1 MKKLMKL
8 TFITVFVLLTATAFS
23 QECTVYFPMEEGS
36 EVEMTSYDKK
46 GKVESSYTQ
55 KIEKKEV
62 DGDNLDITILQKVY
76 DDKGEFVHEGRFG
89 MRCEDGNFYVD
100 MRSFLDEEM
109 MSAYEGME
117 LQVDSKDMA
126 IPSDLS
132 VGMSLPDANISI
144 AISNQGFKIMTIT
157 VDITERKVEAQE
169 DVTTPAG
176 TFNCYKMSYH
186 ISTKVGMRISG
197 NATEWLAKDVGI
209 VKSENY
215 NKKGKLQSYTLLTG
229 LKK

>member
-1 MKKLMKL
+1 MKNFLRL
-8 TFITVFVLLTATAFS
+8 PIVAVFVFIMTTAFS
-23 QECTVYFPMEEGS
+23 QECTVYFPLDEGT
-36 EVEMTSYDKK
+36 EVEMTNYDKK
-46 GKVESSYTQ
+46 GKVESTYTQ

-62 DGDNLDITILQKVY
+62 DGDNLDITILQKIY
-76 DDKGEFVHEGRFG
+76 DDKGEFLHEGRFG

-144 AISNQGFKIMTIT
+144 AISNQGFKIMTLT

-169 DVTTPAG
+169 DITTPSG
-176 TFNCYKMSYH
+176 TFNCYKMTYH
-186 ISTKVGMRISG
+186 ISTKMGVRISG

>member
-1 MKKLMKL
+1 MKNFLRL
-8 TFITVFVLLTATAFS
+8 SIVAVFVFILTTAFS
-23 QECTVYFPMEEGS
+23 QECTVYFPLDEGT
-36 EVEMTSYDKK
+36 EVEMTNYDKM
-46 GKVESSYTQ
+46 GKVESTYTQ

-62 DGDNLDITILQKVY
+62 DGDNLDITILQKIY
-76 DDKGEFVHEGRFG
+76 DDKGEFLHEGRFG

-126 IPSDLS
+126 IPSDLT

-144 AISNQGFKIMTIT
+144 AISNQGFKIMTLT

-176 TFNCYKMSYH
+176 TFNCYKMTYH
-186 ISTKVGMRISG
+186 ISTKAGIRISG
-197 NATEWLAKDVGI
+197 NATEWLAKDVGM